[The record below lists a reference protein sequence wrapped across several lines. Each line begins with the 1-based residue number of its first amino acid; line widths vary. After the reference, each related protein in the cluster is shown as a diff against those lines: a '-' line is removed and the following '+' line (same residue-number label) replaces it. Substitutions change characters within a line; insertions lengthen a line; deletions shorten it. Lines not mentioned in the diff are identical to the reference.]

1 MRRHGGIA
9 NRGGCNMAVTE
20 TAKRRW
26 AIGALIILLVMAWG
40 LRMRGIEWPLLH
52 PDEYKISSW
61 ATWIEEH
68 SKTLSPS
75 YPGGYFHLIKPVL
88 LIKNAML
95 DGGAIW
101 QTFLGHGDL
110 LTRTEMEQTFLLR
123 KINVG
128 FALLTVWLFY
138 GLAFRVSRSRVG
150 ALAAA
155 AFLGLSCLHIE
166 HSHFAETDIAM
177 VFTLT
182 LALYTWARVYERG
195 QIGWFLAAAFLTGLA
210 IGTKYTNLLLVPC
223 WMAGLVFCFKAGAAG
238 KRGRLVAGLI
248 LAGTLLLAA
257 GFVYANRHVLDGAE
271 FFANL
276 QRAGQSTYSERAG
289 LLGQAGAD
297 PYASFRSN
305 WNTLVENQAKISP
318 LWLTVFLF
326 GAGFALLPRY
336 RRYAF
341 VSGIPLGLYLFYF
354 LKVAPWVRGQE
365 FMMFFPFAAVWIGI
379 GVKESLDWAARR
391 QHSVLMASGV
401 VALLLVAGAQS
412 GVSALRGSSLFAMP
426 EARVQAL
433 RWLYGH
439 APLQKRVGIEDYT
452 VPVCRLF
459 NSVDAIGQIEWLTPE
474 RRAQLPM
481 DYLLRNVLASG
492 RGTKDPR
499 THALYPDYAAN
510 WESFQNQA
518 RRLCSWGPGLTR
530 FAFPGNQIE
539 WWETRPVAP
548 KMTLASPVFQPVL
561 IDRLPYV
568 TVPANESGAGS
579 AAGLW
584 VDRTCRNF
592 VIGGMNQVRRT
603 LYVVLQTEERSA
615 DVVVNGMGD
624 RHTVHL
630 KPYDVAVVPVK
641 RPWFM
646 PRVSEY
652 DVISIRARPKDH
664 IRELP
669 CYAQVAAD
677 SRAVAMMLVQKGYAD
692 RALQWLAR
700 EPGPIG
706 GEWLR
711 YVCAVEQQEWALAN
725 TLEPVARR
733 QGGDLEAARALSPE
747 RVVVNGGTGAG
758 YQDHSRIRL
767 PLLDMGRN
775 GVRMTLL
782 PIPLHLAQVMNKQEF
797 SGSLKLPVRFAPGS
811 YAIRGVLKP
820 RSPVELTQPWKI
832 TVGDSR
838 RKEVESITL
847 NSGKETEW
855 VSRITV
861 EREQDVTL
869 TFTSDQRGGE
879 IDLSAIEIRWNED
892 GLFGAELRSLNQ
904 AVKDH
909 ALHRQAGGIEPRGQ
923 ELGVFYPWV
932 KLVAAELTSEGRL
945 RLQIEVLRNNPPPLK
960 MIAYRKALTGPKKFN
975 ELSLQTLGKRKGDRV
990 VLDSP
995 CPAKLRLS
1003 EISLRV
1009 MTDQEWVF
1017 GPLWVEGTRD
1027 GRLWLKE

>member
-1 MRRHGGIA
+1 
-9 NRGGCNMAVTE
+9 
-20 TAKRRW
+20 
-26 AIGALIILLVMAWG
+26 
-40 LRMRGIEWPLLH
+40 MRGIEWPLLH

-68 SKTLSPS
+68 SKTLSSS

-88 LIKNAML
+88 LIKNAIL
-95 DGGAIW
+95 DGGAVW
-101 QTFLGHGDL
+101 QSFLGHGDL
-110 LTRTEMEQTFLLR
+110 LTRAEIDQTFLLR

-128 FALLTVWLFY
+128 FALLTVLLFY
-138 GLAFRVSRSRVG
+138 GLAFRVTRSRVG

-155 AFLGLSCLHIE
+155 AFLGLSSLHVE

-177 VFTLT
+177 LFTLT
-182 LALYTWARVYERG
+182 LALYAWARVYERG
-195 QIGWFLAAAFLTGLA
+195 RLGWFLAAAFLTGLA
-210 IGTKYTNLLLVPC
+210 VGTKYTNLLLVPC
-223 WMAGLVFCFKAGAAG
+223 WLAGLVFCIKAGPVG

-248 LAGTLLLAA
+248 LTGVLLLLA
-257 GFVYANRHVLDGAE
+257 GFLYTNRHVLAGSE
-271 FFANL
+271 FWAGL
-276 QRAGQSTYSERAG
+276 QRAGQAAYAERTG
-289 LLGQAGAD
+289 LLRQAAAD
-297 PYASFRSN
+297 PFAAVVAN
-305 WNTLVENQAKISP
+305 WNVLVENLADISP
-318 LWLTVFLF
+318 LWLIFFVL
-326 GAGFALLPRY
+326 GAGFAFLSCY

-341 VSGIPLGLYLFYF
+341 VSVFPLGLYLFYF

-365 FMMFFPFAAVWIGI
+365 FMVFFPFAAVWIAM

-391 QHSVLMASGV
+391 KRRALATGSV

-412 GVSALRGSSLFAMP
+412 GVSALRCSSLFALP

-439 APLQKRVGIEDYT
+439 APLQKKVGVEDYT
-452 VPVCRLF
+452 VPACRLF
-459 NSVDAIGQIEWLTPE
+459 NSADAIGQIEWVTPGQ
-474 RRAQLPM
+474 RAQLPT
-481 DYLLRNVLASG
+481 DYLLRNVSATG
-492 RGTKDPR
+492 RGTLDPR
-499 THALYPDYAAN
+499 THALYPDYATN
-510 WESFQNQA
+510 WAAFQKQA
-518 RRLCSWGPGLTR
+518 RRLCAWGPALPR
-530 FAFPGNQIE
+530 FAFSGNQME
-539 WWETRPVAP
+539 WWETKPVTP
-548 KMTLASPVFQPVL
+548 KLTLASPLFRPIS
-561 IDRLPYV
+561 IDRLPCV
-568 TVPANESGAGS
+568 TVPINESGAGS
-579 AAGLW
+579 ESGLW
-584 VDRTCRNF
+584 VDTTCREF
-592 VIGGMNQVRRT
+592 VVGGMNQIRHT
-603 LYVVLQTEERSA
+603 LYVVLQTEERSV

-630 KPYDVAVVPVK
+630 EPYDVAVVPVK

-669 CYAQVAAD
+669 CYAQVAVD

-700 EPGPIG
+700 EPGPTG

-711 YVCAVEQQEWALAN
+711 YVCAVQQQEWTLAD

-733 QGGDLEAARALSPE
+733 QGGEMEAARALSPE
-747 RVVVNGGTGAG
+747 QVVVNGGTGAG

-767 PLLDMGRN
+767 PLLDTGRN
-775 GVRMTLL
+775 GVRMILV
-782 PIPLHLAQVMNKQEF
+782 PIPLHLAQAMNKQEF

-811 YAIRGVLKP
+811 YTIRGVLKSRP
-820 RSPVELTQPWKI
+820 PVELTQPWKI
-832 TVGDSR
+832 SVGDSR

-869 TFTSDQRGGE
+869 TFSSDQRGGE

-892 GLFGAELRSLNQ
+892 GLFGAELGVLNQ

-909 ALHRQAGGIEPRGQ
+909 ALHRQAGGIEPPGQ
-923 ELGVFYPWV
+923 GLGVFYPWI
-932 KLVAAELTSEGRL
+932 KLVAAELTPEGRL

-960 MIAYRKALTGPKKFN
+960 MIAYRKAFSGPKKFN
-975 ELSLQTLGKRKGDRV
+975 ETSLQIMGKMKGDHV
-990 VLDSP
+990 MLDIP
-995 CPAKLRLS
+995 RPAKTSLS
-1003 EISLRV
+1003 EISLR
-1009 MTDQEWVF
+1009 MMADQEWVF
-1017 GPLWVEGTRD
+1017 APLQVDGTHD
-1027 GRLWLKE
+1027 GRLWLKQ